1 MGTQTNATTI
11 PVQSS
16 VITAYDKTTK
26 IATLAEPVNLSLG
39 YNGVVG
45 DVTSTYNIIGT
56 DYNMSQSVA
65 KGTSIPNLST
75 DEQGNF
81 SAIFNLP
88 GSQFQTG
95 SRIFRID
102 NRVVSSDPTTATT
115 YAEATFTASGLQV
128 NASGA
133 DFGPSV
139 DSSASSF
146 TATTTISNQSI
157 TTNSTAK
164 YTPFDPIAQTFII
177 SKDQY
182 PNGAF
187 LNSIKLFFASKPGS
201 TVPITISLVN
211 TLNGVPN
218 GSTLDYSTV
227 TLYPNQVNV
236 SANPQFLDTTASTN
250 FEFNA
255 PVYVQAGVLYA
266 ILINT
271 KSADYTLWYAQQN
284 STAIQSTAKA
294 NPTDVNPANPT
305 KIGQAPYVGGLFE
318 SQNSITWS
326 VDQTKDLMFVIDQCV
341 FNTNV
346 QAIIPFVVPLGAPF
360 RKLGTNDI
368 KHKLIPYAVSQI
380 VGNYSTPSEIDAFNV
395 TATQFVPTDTS
406 ATYQYQATVLNGL
419 STTTAQNIIPGHYGT
434 PTYNDVKLNDGQGP
448 RVINPSSN
456 SSFVL
461 TTTLASND
469 KNVSPVISDDGMS
482 LYTIQYAINNMGLTN
497 TAIQLISSGNNY
509 STSTY
514 ANVSAPTLSGGV
526 QCAVG
531 LNLDANG
538 NIISVYTQTT
548 GSGYITTPTITI
560 TDPNPTRTSSNAN
573 ASVIISGETSATG
586 GNASSKYFTKPVV
599 LQPGNDSGDL
609 RVYYTAYQPVGTAV
623 YVYYKI
629 LSSQDSSTFTSQNW
643 QLMTPTTNVNTYS
656 QRPDQLIE
664 YECAPGIWGSGQANN
679 RISYLSS
686 NGTLYNNFIQF
697 AIKVV
702 MATNDNTNVPY
713 LTDIRAIALPSGTGI

>member
-1 MGTQTNATTI
+1 MGTTTQATTL

-16 VITAYDKTTK
+16 TISSYNNTTR

-39 YNGVVG
+39 FNGVVG
-45 DVTSTYNIIGT
+45 DVTSTYNIVGT
-56 DYNMSQSVA
+56 DVNISQSIA

-88 GSQFQTG
+88 GSTFQTG
-95 SRIFRID
+95 SRVFRID
-102 NRVVSSDPTTATT
+102 NRHVANDPTTATT
-115 YAEATFTASGLQV
+115 FAEATFTASGLQV

-133 DFGPSV
+133 DFSPSV
-139 DSSASSF
+139 DSSASPF

-157 TTNSTAK
+157 TTNTTAT

-182 PNGAF
+182 PNGVF
-187 LNSIKLFFASKPGS
+187 LSSVKLFFQSKS
-201 TVPITISLVN
+201 TNNVPITVSLVN

-227 TLYPNQVNV
+227 TLYPSQVNV
-236 SANPQFLDTTASTN
+236 SQNPQFLDSTASTT
-250 FEFNA
+250 FTFNA
-255 PVYVQAGVLYA
+255 PVYIQSGVLYA
-266 ILINT
+266 ILVET
-271 KSADYTLWYAQQN
+271 KSSDYWLYYAQQN
-284 STAIQSTAKA
+284 STALPSTAKA
-294 NPTDVNPANPT
+294 TPSTPNPTNPS

-326 VDQTKDLMFVIDQCV
+326 VDQTKDLMFVIDHCV

-346 QAIIPFVVPLGAPF
+346 EAIIPFNIPYGAPF

-368 KHKLIPYAVSQI
+368 RHKLIPYAVPQI
-380 VGNYSTPSEIDAFNV
+380 VGNYSNPSEIDAFNV
-395 TATQFVPTDTS
+395 TTTQFVPTDTT
-406 ATYQYQATVLNGL
+406 ATYQYTATVLNGL
-419 STTTAQNIIPGHYGT
+419 SQTSPANITPGTYGT

-448 RVINPSSN
+448 RVVLPGTNN
-456 SSFVL
+456 SFGL
-461 TTTLASND
+461 TATLASSD
-469 KNVSPVISDDGMS
+469 PNVSPVLSDDGITV
-482 LYTIQYAINNMGLTN
+482 YTIQYAINNMSLNNTFIQVSNTGTGYSTN
-497 TAIQLISSGNNY
+497 T
-509 STSTY
+509 Y
-514 ANVSAPTLSGGV
+514 ATISAPTLAGGT
-526 QCAVG
+526 QASLG

-538 NIISVYTQTT
+538 NVISVYTQTA

-560 TDPNPTRTSSNAN
+560 TDPNGTRGGNAN
-573 ASVIISGETSATG
+573 AVVIVSGETSATG
-586 GNASSKYFTKPVV
+586 GNGAAKYFTKPVI

-629 LSSQDSSTFTSQNW
+629 LSSQDTSTFASQNW
-643 QLMTPTTNVNTYS
+643 QLMTTTVNNNTFS
-656 QRPDQLIE
+656 TQPDQLIE

-679 RISYLSS
+679 SISYLSS
-686 NGTLYNNFIQF
+686 NGTRYSNFIQF

-702 MATNDNTNVPY
+702 MASNDNTNIPY
-713 LTDIRAIALPSGTGI
+713 LTDVRAIALPAGTGI